1 MTWVTGRGG
10 LGLLICCLL
19 GIAGLMIAEARG
31 ELPKVP
37 PFTEML
43 DWKPQPDRT
52 MEVVFPGISFR
63 YSILDYKPAP
73 GCQAVVEIVGTKELR
88 WVTHSGLFA
97 HQYLTRNTPMFFKRA
112 GEAQWHWLNMK
123 TYKEIEPCP
132 KEASCRTQEE

>member
-19 GIAGLMIAEARG
+19 GIAGLMIAEARS

-37 PFTEML
+37 PFEEML
-43 DWKPQPDRT
+43 DWRPQPDRT

-73 GCQAVVEIVGTKELR
+73 NCQAVVEMVGTKELR
-88 WVTHSGLFA
+88 WVTNAGIFA
-97 HQYLTRNTPMFFKRA
+97 HQYLTRNSPMLFKRA
-112 GEAQWHWLNMK
+112 GEAEWHWLNIK
-123 TYKEIEPCP
+123 TYKE
-132 KEASCRTQEE
+132 K

>member
-1 MTWVTGRGG
+1 MKVLIVT
-10 LGLLICCLL
+10 LLL
-19 GIAGLMIAEARG
+19 ATGLMIAKGRSY
-31 ELPKVP
+31 ELHKVP

-73 GCQAVVEIVGTKELR
+73 GCQAVVEMVGTKELR